1 MFSEFVQTKI
11 FTKKWDTLGYNDDD
25 LRLLE
30 IDLLEK
36 GDKYPVIKGTGG
48 LRKCRL
54 KLQNKGK
61 SGGSRVLFVNFV
73 KLETIYLIMV
83 YSKNEQEDISEEDKK
98 DFKKLIIELE
108 EEVKKN
114 HE

>member
-1 MFSEFVQTKI
+1 MVCWQLLSNRAQYNICLANLYKQKFLQ
-11 FTKKWDTLGYNDDD
+11 KKWDMLGYTDDD
-25 LRLLE
+25 LRMLE

-73 KLETIYLIMV
+73 KL
-83 YSKNEQEDISEEDKK
+83 
-98 DFKKLIIELE
+98 
-108 EEVKKN
+108 
-114 HE
+114 